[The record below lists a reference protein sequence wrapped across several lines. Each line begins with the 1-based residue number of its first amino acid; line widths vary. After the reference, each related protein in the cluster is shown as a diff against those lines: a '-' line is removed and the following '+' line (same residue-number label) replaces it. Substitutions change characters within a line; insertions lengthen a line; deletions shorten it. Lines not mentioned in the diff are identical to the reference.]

1 MAERK
6 RLGDMLL
13 EAGLLTEK
21 QLEEALKEQVKTG
34 KFLGRI
40 LVERGIIDE
49 KELKKIL
56 SVQAGIEMIDLK
68 NTVIDKNA
76 VNVFPS
82 ALAKTYNVIPVK
94 LEKNILTLAVGD
106 TLSLNIQDDIS
117 FILGYK
123 IKMVLADEDDIK
135 ENINVY
141 YGSELETIDDLIKW
155 ISQDMSEMEELETIA
170 SATASG
176 EYATITSLEE
186 IASLPPVV
194 KLFDLILLQTVR
206 DNASD
211 VHLEPFENDF
221 RVRYRVDGVL
231 YDMVH
236 PPKGLAFA
244 LFCRFK
250 IMASM
255 DIAERR
261 LPQDGRIEL
270 SVMGRPVDL
279 RVNTVPTVFGECLA
293 IRVLDRGKTIFDME
307 NLGLLPSD
315 MDKVEKLIHKPHGI
329 ILATGPTGCGKTTTL
344 YALLRKLNTPEVKLI
359 TTEDPVEYMLEGA
372 VQVPVKESIGLT
384 FAACIRSILR
394 QDPDIILVGEVRDFD
409 TAQMAIQSSLT
420 GHLVLST
427 LHTND
432 APTTI
437 MRLVDMKVEPF
448 LLASTIEGIIAQRL
462 VRVLCP
468 RCKEE
473 YRPTKQEIIELG
485 LSDEKVQ
492 EMKFYKPVGCP
503 FCRGGYKGRTGIFEI
518 LVPSEQLWRAVLENR
533 PLGEIREIAVN
544 ECKMKTLVEDGI
556 EKINLGITSVEE
568 VMKEV
573 HGYG

>member
-6 RLGDMLL
+6 LLGQMLI
-13 EAGLLTEK
+13 EAGLLTE
-21 QLEEALKEQVKTG
+21 QQIENALKEQVKTG

-40 LVERGIIDE
+40 LVEKGLIDE
-49 KELKKIL
+49 KELKRIL

-76 VNVFPS
+76 INVFPS

-94 LEKNILTLAVGD
+94 LEKNVLTLAVGD

-170 SATASG
+170 SASG

-307 NLGLLPSD
+307 NLGLLISD
-315 MDKVEKLIHKPHGI
+315 MDKVERLIHKPHGI

-384 FAACIRSILR
+384 FASCIRSILR

-485 LSDEKVQ
+485 LADEKIQ
-492 EMKFYKPVGCP
+492 QMKFYKPVGCP

-544 ECKMKTLVEDGI
+544 QCKMKTLVEDGI